1 MKLLFIICLSLITNL
16 MASDNNN
23 WVELFNGKNLDGWT
37 EKTKEG
43 SFRVEDG
50 AIIGTAKDG
59 MGTTFLCSNN
69 NYGDFELE
77 FETKLIDNKLNS
89 GVQIRS
95 RLQEPDG
102 KQKHPAVYGPQVEV
116 TGRNF
121 EKNQSGYIYG
131 QAWETWLTPKED
143 KKAHQFM
150 KDGEWNHFCV
160 LAKGNQI
167 TTWLNGNKVVTTTV
181 PTERHK
187 TNSSGFIGLQVH
199 GIKKGTGPFQV
210 AWKNIKIKELSSAQ

>member
-16 MASDNNN
+16 MASDDN

-37 EKTKEG
+37 EKTREG
-43 SFRVEDG
+43 SFRVNNG
-50 AIIGTAKDG
+50 IIIGTAKDG
-59 MGTTFLCSNN
+59 MGTTFLCSNKD
-69 NYGDFELE
+69 YTDFELE
-77 FETKLIDNKLNS
+77 FETKIIDNKLNS

-95 RLQEPDG
+95 RTLEPKKNAKYG
-102 KQKHPAVYGPQVEV
+102 AVYGPQVEV

-131 QAWETWLTPKED
+131 QAWKTWLTPKED

-150 KDGEWNHFCV
+150 KDGEWNHFRV

-181 PTERHK
+181 PAERHK
-187 TNSSGFIGLQVH
+187 TNSIGFIGLQVH
-199 GIKKGTGPFQV
+199 GIKKGSGPFQV